1 MNIMNQRIEINP
13 KVMAGKPVIKGTR
26 IPVDVIVRQLSQG
39 MTEKEILEDYPNL
52 KKEDIRAAL
61 VYAAE
66 LIEGEDILPLVDA

>member
-39 MTEKEILEDYPNL
+39 MTEKESLEDYPNL